1 MANSAQGSITIRRL
15 RNGDSLFISFDSNN
29 VDMYQGVDTE
39 SGAIFPDWTVAA
51 NQPVRTPKV
60 TSSRGYAVTL
70 SLQKWYRA
78 GQEIIFSVDGGDGWW
93 ADATGTFKMQVATG
107 ALKICKNLAN
117 RDSVGNVNL
126 KWSAVATVAGSD
138 QTISKD
144 LDVRIGNM
152 GASSY
157 VGTLLATSEQIS
169 SLNTS
174 ATLSTSL
181 RLGTEAVAD
190 YYTRWLKDSE
200 ELYARSSGNHSIEVG
215 RSDVDGTQ
223 LFICEFYKNA
233 VDTDPIYRA
242 GIRIIDVSDEY
253 QVNFRITSVNKEVD
267 AGKTVD
273 VQAYVFNAT
282 TQTEFTPSNPR
293 WTITLYKNT
302 TLDEIR
308 TVLTNTITISTDD
321 TDDDGKQY
329 DIDVLAQVD
338 DI

>member
-29 VDMYQGVDTE
+29 VDLYQGVDTE
-39 SGAIFPDWTVAA
+39 SGAIFPDWTVTA
-51 NQPVRTPKV
+51 NQPIRTPRV
-60 TSSRGYAVTL
+60 SSSRGYAVTL

-78 GQEIIFSVDGGDGWW
+78 GQEINFSVDGGDGWW
-93 ADATGTFKMQVATG
+93 ADATGTFKMQVNTG
-107 ALKICKNLAN
+107 ALKICKNLAI

-181 RLGTEAVAD
+181 RLGTEAVANYHTEWFKD
-190 YYTRWLKDSE
+190 NEQLTDFSGQKTLEVTR
-200 ELYARSSGNHSIEVG
+200 GM
-215 RSDVDGTQ
+215 VDGTQ
-223 LFICEFYKNA
+223 LFICEFYKTIS
-233 VDTDPIYRA
+233 DTNPIYRA
-242 GIRIIDVSDEY
+242 GIRIIDVSDEF
-253 QVNFRITSVNKEVD
+253 QINFTVTSGNEVD
-267 AGKTVD
+267 TGADVTVVASIMNQTTKTVVPSGD
-273 VQAYVFNAT
+273 ADWTLTLLNNSTLAT
-282 TQTEFTPSNPR
+282 IR
-293 WTITLYKNT
+293 VVNT
-302 TLDEIR
+302 D
-308 TVLTNTITISTDD
+308 TITITTAD
-321 TDDDGKQY
+321 TDKDGKQY
-329 DIDVLAQVD
+329 DVD
-338 DI
+338 LIAEASGF

>member
-39 SGAIFPDWTVAA
+39 SGVIFPDWTVAA
-51 NQPVRTPKV
+51 NQPIRTPRV
-60 TSSRGYAVTL
+60 SSSRGYAVTL
-70 SLQKWYRA
+70 NQQKWYRA
-78 GQEIIFSVDGGDGWW
+78 GQEISFTVNGGDGWW
-93 ADATGTFKMQVATG
+93 ADVTGTFKMQVNTG
-107 ALKICKNLAN
+107 ALKICKNLAI

-181 RLGTEAVAD
+181 RLGTEAVANYHTEWFKD
-190 YYTRWLKDSE
+190 NEQLTDFSGQKTLEVTR
-200 ELYARSSGNHSIEVG
+200 GM
-215 RSDVDGTQ
+215 VDGTQ
-223 LFICEFYKNA
+223 LFICEFYKTIS
-233 VDTDPIYRA
+233 DTNPIYRA
-242 GIRIIDVSDEY
+242 GIRIIDVSDEF
-253 QVNFRITSVNKEVD
+253 QINFTVTSGNEVD
-267 AGKTVD
+267 TGADVTVVASIMNQTTKTVVPSGD
-273 VQAYVFNAT
+273 ADWTLTLLNNSTLAT
-282 TQTEFTPSNPR
+282 IR
-293 WTITLYKNT
+293 VVNT
-302 TLDEIR
+302 A
-308 TVLTNTITISTDD
+308 TITITTAD
-321 TDDDGKQY
+321 TDKDGKQY
-329 DIDVLAQVD
+329 DVD
-338 DI
+338 LIAEASGF

>member
-29 VDMYQGVDTE
+29 VDLYQGVDTE

-51 NQPVRTPKV
+51 NQPIRTPRV
-60 TSSRGYAVTL
+60 SSSRGYAVTL

-78 GQEIIFSVDGGDGWW
+78 GQEINFSVDGGDGWW
-93 ADATGTFKMQVATG
+93 ADATGTFKMQVNTG
-107 ALKICKNLAN
+107 ALKICKNLAI

-181 RLGTEAVAD
+181 RLGTEAVANYHTEWFKD
-190 YYTRWLKDSE
+190 NEQLTDFSGQKTLEVTR
-200 ELYARSSGNHSIEVG
+200 GM
-215 RSDVDGTQ
+215 VDGTQ
-223 LFICEFYKNA
+223 LFICEFYKTIS
-233 VDTDPIYRA
+233 DTNPIYWA
-242 GIRIIDVSDEY
+242 GIRIIDVSDEF
-253 QVNFRITSVNKEVD
+253 QINFTVTSGNEVD
-267 AGKTVD
+267 TGADVTVVASIMNQTTKTVVPSGD
-273 VQAYVFNAT
+273 ADWTLTLLNNSTLAT
-282 TQTEFTPSNPR
+282 IR
-293 WTITLYKNT
+293 VVNT
-302 TLDEIR
+302 A
-308 TVLTNTITISTDD
+308 TITITTAD
-321 TDDDGKQY
+321 TDKDGKQY
-329 DIDVLAQVD
+329 DVD
-338 DI
+338 LIAEASGF

>member
-29 VDMYQGVDTE
+29 VDMYQGVNTE

-51 NQPVRTPKV
+51 NQPIRTPRV
-60 TSSRGYAVTL
+60 SSSRGYAVTL

-78 GQEIIFSVDGGDGWW
+78 GQEINFSVDGGDGWW

-117 RDSVGNVNL
+117 KDSVGNVNL

-157 VGTLLATSEQIS
+157 VGTLLATSEQLS

-174 ATLSTSL
+174 ETLSTSL
-181 RLGTEAVAD
+181 RLGTEAVENYHTKWFKD
-190 YYTRWLKDSE
+190 NEQLTDFSGQKTLVVTRSM
-200 ELYARSSGNHSIEVG
+200 
-215 RSDVDGTQ
+215 VDGTQ
-223 LFICEFYKNA
+223 LFICEFYKTIS
-233 VDTDPIYRA
+233 DTNPIYRA
-242 GIRIIDVSDEY
+242 GIRMIDVSDEF
-253 QVNFRITSVNKEVD
+253 QINFTVTSGNEVD
-267 AGKTVD
+267 TGADVTVVASIMNQTTKTVVPSGD
-273 VQAYVFNAT
+273 ADWTLTLLNNSTLAT
-282 TQTEFTPSNPR
+282 IRVVNTD
-293 WTITLYKNT
+293 TITVT
-302 TLDEIR
+302 TA
-308 TVLTNTITISTDD
+308 D
-321 TDDDGKQY
+321 TDKDGKQY
-329 DIDVLAQVD
+329 DVD
-338 DI
+338 LIAEASGF